1 MISFAQSKSRYEH
14 WLTKSLGSE
23 FVAADLAR
31 KSILMKQNPFVFL
44 RGTYWRW
51 AERAFEML
59 PDLAEAPQVLSVG
72 DIHLENFGTW
82 RDDDGRL
89 VWGVND
95 FDEAATMPYALDLV
109 RLATSAVLAANPAK
123 AAIKDANVAT
133 AVSPI
138 IEGYAKGLK
147 TPAAV
152 VLEQDRAWLRG
163 KVVVPEEDR
172 RKFWKKIDQRVIEP
186 APERFQKTLKA
197 AMPERHIAFDTAR
210 RVAGTGSLGRP
221 RWIAV
226 AAWRGGWIV
235 RESKA
240 VLTSAWQLAHGGP
253 EKLFIAEIASGEF
266 RAPDPWYRVSDS
278 IVTRRLSPN
287 NRKIEAGSIDTDL
300 HGQKM
305 LAAMGFELAN
315 IHLGERNAH
324 TMIDRDFE
332 TRKPEWW
339 AAATKAAALSVIE
352 DYKTFCST

>member
-14 WLTKSLGSE
+14 WLAKSLGSD

-31 KSILMKQNPFVFL
+31 KNTLMRESPFVFL

-51 AERAFEML
+51 AESAFEVL
-59 PDLAEAPQVLSVG
+59 PDLAKAPQVLSVG

-95 FDEAATMPYALDLV
+95 FDEAATMPYALDVV

-123 AAIKDANVAT
+123 VAIKVANVAT
-133 AVSPI
+133 AISPI
-138 IEGYAKGLK
+138 IEGYTKGLK

-172 RKFWKKIDQRVIEP
+172 KKFWKKIDQRVIEP
-186 APERFQKTLKA
+186 APERFRKTLEA
-197 AMPERHIAFDTAR
+197 AMPERHISFDTAR

-226 AAWRGGWIV
+226 ATWRGGWIV

-240 VLTSAWQLAHGGP
+240 VLTSAWQLVHGGP
-253 EKLFIAEIASGEF
+253 EKLFLAEIAGGEF
-266 RAPDPWYRVSDS
+266 RAPDPWYRVSDG

-300 HGQKM
+300 NGQKM

-324 TMIDRDFE
+324 TTIARDFE
-332 TRKPEWW
+332 ARKPEWW
-339 AAATKAAALSVIE
+339 TAATKTAALSVIE
-352 DYKTFCST
+352 DYRTFCST

>member
-1 MISFAQSKSRYEH
+1 MISFAQSKSSYEQ
-14 WLTKSLGSE
+14 WLAKSLGSD
-23 FVAADLAR
+23 FVASDLAR
-31 KSILMKQNPFVFL
+31 KDLLMKESPFVFL

-51 AERAFEML
+51 AERAFDVL
-59 PDLAEAPQVLSVG
+59 PDLANAPQVLSVG

-82 RDDDGRL
+82 RDNDGRL

-109 RLATSAVLAANPAK
+109 RLATSAVLPPNSEK
-123 AAIKDANVAT
+123 AAIKDADVAN
-133 AVSPI
+133 AISPI

-163 KVVVPEEDR
+163 MVVVPEEDR
-172 RKFWKKIDQRVIEP
+172 KKFWKKIDQRVIEP
-186 APERFQKTLKA
+186 APERFRTTLEA
-197 AMPERHIAFDTAR
+197 TMPEQHISFDTAR

-226 AAWRGGWIV
+226 ATWRGGWIV

-253 EKLFIAEIASGEF
+253 EKLFLAEIAGGEF
-266 RAPDPWYRVSDS
+266 RAPDPWYRVSDG

-287 NRKIEAGSIDTDL
+287 NRKIEAGSIDADL
-300 HGQKM
+300 NGQKM

-315 IHLGERNAH
+315 IHMGDRNAS
-324 TMIDRDFE
+324 TTIAGDFE
-332 TRKPEWW
+332 ARNPEWW
-339 AAATKAAALSVIE
+339 TAATKNAALSVIE
-352 DYKTFCST
+352 DYKAFCSA